1 MSDAEIR
8 KMVLRYVLDEL
19 TDEDKKIIQEME
31 EDLDYLRTTESLNFF
46 STFNYYIEEYTPKQH
61 FEKESDNNA

>member
-46 STFNYYIEEYTPKQH
+46 STFNYSIEEYTPKQH
-61 FEKESDNNA
+61 CEKESDNNA